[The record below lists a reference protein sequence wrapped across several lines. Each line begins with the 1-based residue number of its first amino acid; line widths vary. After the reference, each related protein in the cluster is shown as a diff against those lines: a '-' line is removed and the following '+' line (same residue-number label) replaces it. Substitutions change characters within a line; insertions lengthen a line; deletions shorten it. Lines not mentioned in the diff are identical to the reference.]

1 MTAFPTAADIDDALA
16 RLTPYVRRTP
26 VLFTELAGIRVAL
39 KLEQLQIGG
48 SFKVRGALNRL
59 LMAAPSELDRGVVT
73 ASGGNHGIG
82 VALAAKRLGHAA
94 TVYIPDG
101 APAATARR
109 IEATGARCVRHG
121 ASFDDAWQAAREHAA
136 AHGGLVV
143 HAFDDPSVVAGQATC
158 ALEML
163 EDAPDI
169 DGFIIA
175 IGGGGLAAGTALA
188 VAAHRPGLQIVGVEP
203 TGAASMKASFDAGR
217 VVGLDE
223 VKTIAGTLAPRR
235 VSQLTYEVCVEH
247 LRELV
252 LVTDEEM
259 RAAMRLLWDDLRVVV
274 EPAGA
279 AAVAALVSGR
289 MRTPLQAPA
298 IFLCGANPEDA
309 EVRRLFGGTV

>member
-1 MTAFPTAADIDDALA
+1 MSVHPTPEDIDDALA
-16 RLTPYVRRTP
+16 RLTPYVRHTP
-26 VLFTELAGIRVAL
+26 VLFTELGGVRVAL

-109 IEATGARCVRHG
+109 IEATGARCVRQG
-121 ASFDDAWQAAREHAA
+121 ASFDDAWQAATEHAA
-136 AHGGLVV
+136 AYGGLVV
-143 HAFDDPSVVAGQATC
+143 HAFDDPRVVAGQATC
-158 ALEML
+158 ALEL
-163 EDAPDI
+163 LSDAPDI
-169 DGFIIA
+169 DGFIVA

-188 VAAHRPGLQIVGVEP
+188 VAAHRPNLQIVGVEP
-203 TGAASMKASFDAGR
+203 TGAASMKASLDAGH
-217 VVGLDE
+217 VVGLDH
-223 VKTIAGTLAPRR
+223 VTTIAGTLAPRR
-235 VSQLTYEVCVEH
+235 VSQLTYEVCAAH

-252 LVTDEEM
+252 LVTDDEM

-289 MRTPLQAPA
+289 MRTSLQAPA
-298 IFLCGANPEDA
+298 IILCGANPEDA
-309 EVRRLFGGTV
+309 EVRRLFGGST

>member
-1 MTAFPTAADIDDALA
+1 MTAFPTSADIDDALA
-16 RLTPYVRRTP
+16 RLKPYVRRTP

-59 LMAAPSELDRGVVT
+59 LMAAPSELAGGVVT

-82 VALAAKRLGHAA
+82 VALAAKRLGHDA

-121 ASFDDAWQAAREHAA
+121 ASFDDAWVAARGHAA
-136 AHGGLVV
+136 SHGGLIV

-163 EDAPDI
+163 ADAPDI

-188 VAAHRPGLQIVGVEP
+188 VAAHRPNLQIVGVEP
-203 TGAASMKASFDAGR
+203 TGAASMKAAS
-217 VVGLDE
+217 
-223 VKTIAGTLAPRR
+223 T
-235 VSQLTYEVCVEH
+235 
-247 LRELV
+247 
-252 LVTDEEM
+252 
-259 RAAMRLLWDDLRVVV
+259 
-274 EPAGA
+274 PAGSLA
-279 AAVAALVSGR
+279 STR
-289 MRTPLQAPA
+289 
-298 IFLCGANPEDA
+298 
-309 EVRRLFGGTV
+309 